1 MSKMFFMKDLPP
13 VQIGSK
19 MKNSQNLLK
28 FSSFDV
34 LNIPISILM
43 SEITFIK
50 YLRLVRR
57 KLVPKLKMLKIY

>member
-1 MSKMFFMKDLPP
+1 MSKMLFMKDLPR
-13 VQIGSK
+13 VQVGSK
-19 MKNSQNLLK
+19 MKNTQNLLK

-34 LNIPISILM
+34 LNIPILILM

-50 YLRLVRR
+50 YLPLVRH